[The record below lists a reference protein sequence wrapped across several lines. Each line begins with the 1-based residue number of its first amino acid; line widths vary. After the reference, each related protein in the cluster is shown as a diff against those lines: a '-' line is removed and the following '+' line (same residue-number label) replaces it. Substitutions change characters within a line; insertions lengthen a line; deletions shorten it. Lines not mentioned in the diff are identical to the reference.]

1 MSEEALIKG
10 CQKNKP
16 RFQKA
21 LVDRYSGL
29 LFTIAR
35 RYAKDNFEAE
45 DILQESLTKI
55 LLNIHKF
62 VLEGSF
68 EGWMRR
74 ITVNTALKKVSKQ
87 KYLLDLEQ
95 ADALIPEVSPDV
107 FATLHAE
114 ELLNLISK
122 LPDGYRQI
130 FNLYA
135 IEAYS
140 HVEIAEMLGISE
152 STSRSQY
159 MRSRRML
166 QSMVLQLEK
175 VRL

>member
-1 MSEEALIKG
+1 LSEDELIIG

-16 RFQKA
+16 RFQRA

-35 RYAKDNFEAE
+35 RYAKDNHEAE

-55 LLNIHKF
+55 LLNIYKF
-62 VLEGSF
+62 VPKGSF

-74 ITVNTALKKVSKQ
+74 ITVNTALKRISNKKQ
-87 KYLLDLEQ
+87 FVDLNQ
-95 ADALIPEVSPDV
+95 ADSMLPEVAPDI
-107 FATLHAE
+107 FATLQAE
-114 ELLNLISK
+114 ELLSLISK

-135 IEAYS
+135 IESYS
-140 HVEIAEMLGISE
+140 HVEIAGMLGISE
-152 STSRSQY
+152 GTSRSQY

-166 QSMVLQLEK
+166 QSLVLELEK